1 MEELLDLI
9 ATNSPASDV
18 SGKIKEL
25 IFNKAS
31 EKIDAIR
38 PSVAFKLFGELGDQ
52 SETTGDEE

>member
-18 SGKIKEL
+18 SDKIKEL
-25 IFNKAS
+25 IFSKAS

-38 PSVAFKLFGELGDQ
+38 PSVASELFGEFGDQ
-52 SETTGDEE
+52 PETGEDEE